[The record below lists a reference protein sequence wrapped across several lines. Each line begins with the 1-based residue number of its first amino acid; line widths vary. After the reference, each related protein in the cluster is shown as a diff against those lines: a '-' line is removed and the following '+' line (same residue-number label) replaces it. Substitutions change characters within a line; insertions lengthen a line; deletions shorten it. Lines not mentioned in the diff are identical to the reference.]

1 MTVDTP
7 RSMSRRWSSAL
18 SRWRPSALN
27 RRRHPTHSRTLEFDG
42 CVNFRDLGGYPT
54 GDGHQVGWRR
64 LFRADGLHRLS
75 ADDQRRLI
83 DLGVS
88 TVIDLRTV
96 DEAEQRGRFP
106 VEQVPVRFVD
116 LPLTDVLPST
126 EELPSW
132 AESSYVASRYVE
144 MVDRGAPAL
153 SRAFEVLGSAGS
165 LPAVFHCSAGKD
177 RTGVLS
183 ALILAF
189 VGVPDRTIVEDYA
202 LSAAAMMRLLEHL
215 KAEYPDSVAEVER
228 HAPAVLQVMPE
239 TMEEFLTAIVSRHG
253 SYEGLAEWLG
263 VADAVARLR
272 QAVLVRA

>member
-1 MTVDTP
+1 MTAADAV
-7 RSMSRRWSSAL
+7 
-18 SRWRPSALN
+18 PSDPG
-27 RRRHPTHSRTLEFDG
+27 RGDDPVPTRTLEFDG
-42 CVNFRDLGGYPT
+42 CVNFRDLGGYRT
-54 GDGHQVGWRR
+54 RDGYRTGWRR

-75 ADDQRRLI
+75 DDDHRRLI
-83 DLGVS
+83 ELGVS

-126 EELPSW
+126 EEMPSW
-132 AESSYVASRYVE
+132 RESSYVAQRYVE
-144 MVDRGAPAL
+144 MVDQGAPAL
-153 SRAFEVLGSAGS
+153 SRAFEVLGSDGS

-189 VGVPDRTIVEDYA
+189 VGVPDQTIVEDYA
-202 LSAAAMMRLLEHL
+202 LSAAAMVRLLEHL

-239 TMEEFLTAIVSRHG
+239 TMEEFLADIVSRYG
-253 SYEGLAEWLG
+253 GYEGLAESLG
-263 VADAVARLR
+263 VVEAVARLR
-272 QAVLVRA
+272 QAVLVPG

>member
-1 MTVDTP
+1 MTAAG
-7 RSMSRRWSSAL
+7 AL
-18 SRWRPSALN
+18 PSDPDPADI
-27 RRRHPTHSRTLEFDG
+27 TYSRTLEFDG
-42 CVNFRDLGGYPT
+42 CVNFRDLGGYRT

-75 ADDQRRLI
+75 EDDHRRLI

-106 VEQVPVRFVD
+106 VDQVPVRYVD

-126 EELPSW
+126 EEMPSW
-132 AESSYVASRYVE
+132 REASYVASRYLE
-144 MVDRGAPAL
+144 MVDQGAPAL
-153 SRAFEVLGSAGS
+153 TGAFEVLGSVGS

-202 LSAAAMMRLLEHL
+202 LSAAAMVRLLEHL
-215 KAEYPDSVAEVER
+215 KAEYPDAVAEVER

-239 TMEEFLTAIVSRHG
+239 TMEEFLAAIVSRYG
-253 SYEGLAEWLG
+253 SYQGLAEWLG
-263 VADAVARLR
+263 VAQAVVELR
-272 QAVLVRA
+272 RAVLVRA